1 MLTRSEL
8 DTFTKD
14 LEENFSFS
22 FVSPDNALRETAI
35 SFLKFLATLVP
46 GSSVAVDALLKHL
59 DQWSSTFPLPFGT
72 VCLLSKRAVS
82 DPLMEVRTKVHEAT
96 HAFQIKE
103 AGGIQAA
110 VDYLGSGNL
119 RAMRESSACVAALW
133 VEYLLTGNLP
143 NAVAATNSLRQ
154 DLYHL
159 DKGEADLAVGNAQY
173 AINGI
178 LSKVVPPYAVAIS
191 TLRWLRINAPS
202 KIVPGWCQVIE
213 VPS

>member
-8 DTFTKD
+8 DAFTKS
-14 LEENFSFS
+14 LEEEFKFS
-22 FVSPDNALRETAI
+22 FVNPDHALRETAV

-59 DQWSSTFPLPFGT
+59 EEWSSTFPLPFGA
-72 VCLLSKRAVS
+72 VCLLSNRAVA
-82 DPLMEVRTKVHEAT
+82 DLPIETRTKVHEAA
-96 HAFQIKE
+96 HAFQIRE

-119 RAMRESSACVAALW
+119 RALRESSACVSALW
-133 VEYLLTGNLP
+133 AEYLLTGNLP
-143 NAVAATNSLRQ
+143 DATKATDSLRRN
-154 DLYHL
+154 LYHL
-159 DKGEADLAVGNAQY
+159 DKGEMDLAIGNVQY